1 MTSKKSRGFSQYAS
15 LAALLLMP
23 LTFNLAA
30 QAQDGSDRSAA
41 SAPAPS
47 IWSVVKTPNIQAVG
61 AISADSEDDIWAV
74 PTIGSPTVSL
84 HFDGTKWNS
93 VPMANASRMD
103 GVAVLS
109 PTDVWAVGEQ
119 PNFVFSVI
127 QHFNGTKWT
136 VVPSPH
142 FKSGEALNAVQA
154 ISADDIFAVGSF
166 VDERFHN
173 HNPLVEHFDG
183 TQWRVVPTPP
193 LAGGQSAE
201 LNSIAIISALDI
213 WVVGGGFGSSHPGP
227 LVMHFDGKQWSQ
239 VTVPG
244 NGSLNGVTA
253 LSTDDV
259 WAVGNQSAVGSSVE
273 STLIEHWDGADWDVV
288 PSLNVSNLN
297 SLSSVAAISSTDVW
311 ATGCAFCSDTPAGQA
326 PLIEH
331 WNGTRWTISP
341 APSSGLGS
349 VGNSVLAFPSGS
361 VFVGGVAGVI
371 GGVESVILH
380 TTKGR

>member
-1 MTSKKSRGFSQYAS
+1 MTSQKSRGFSQNAS
-15 LAALLLMP
+15 FAALLLMP

-41 SAPAPS
+41 TLAPAPS

-74 PTIGSPTVSL
+74 PNSTHPISL
-84 HFDGTKWNS
+84 HFDGNKWS
-93 VPMANASRMD
+93 AVPMASASRMD

-119 PNFVFSVI
+119 SNFVFSEI
-127 QHFNGTKWT
+127 QHFDGNRWT

-142 FKSGEALNAVQA
+142 FRSGEALNAVRA
-154 ISADDIFAVGSF
+154 ISAEDIFAVGSF
-166 VDERFHN
+166 VDEIFHK

-183 TQWRVVPTPP
+183 KQWRVVPTPRLP
-193 LAGGQSAE
+193 GGQSAE
-201 LNSIAIISALDI
+201 LLGVAIISPSDI
-213 WVVGGGFGSSHPGP
+213 WAVGGGFGSSHPSP

-239 VTVPG
+239 ITVPG

-288 PSLNVSNLN
+288 PSPNVTNLN

-311 ATGCAFCSDTPAGQA
+311 AVGCGFCGDAGIGQA

-331 WNGTRWTISP
+331 WNGSRWTISP

-349 VGNSVLAFPSGS
+349 DGNSVLAFPSGS
-361 VFVGGVAGVI
+361 VFVGGFAGVI

>member
-1 MTSKKSRGFSQYAS
+1 MTSQKFRSYSQYAS
-15 LAALLLMP
+15 FAALLLMP

-30 QAQDGSDRSAA
+30 QAQDVSNRSAA

-47 IWSVVKTPNIQAVG
+47 MWSVVRTPNIQAVG

-74 PTIGSPTVSL
+74 PNNTHPISL
-84 HFDGTKWNS
+84 HFNGKKWNS

-119 PNFVFSVI
+119 PNFVFSVV

-183 TQWRVVPTPP
+183 TQWRVVPTPRLP
-193 LAGGQSAE
+193 GGQSAE
-201 LNSIAIISALDI
+201 LDGIAIISASDI
-213 WVVGGGFGSSHPGP
+213 WAVGGFFGSNPTGP
-227 LVMHFDGKQWSQ
+227 LVIHFDGKQWSQ
-239 VTVPG
+239 ISVPG
-244 NGSLNGVTA
+244 NGSLIGVTA

-259 WAVGNQSAVGSSVE
+259 WAVGSQSPVGSTHE
-273 STLIEHWDGADWDVV
+273 STLIEHWDGTDWDVV
-288 PSLNVSNLN
+288 PSPNATNLN
-297 SLSSVAAISSTDVW
+297 ALSSVAAISSTDVW
-311 ATGCAFCSDTPAGQA
+311 ATGCAFCSDAPAGQA

-331 WNGTRWTISP
+331 WNGTRWAISP

-361 VFVGGVAGVI
+361 VFVGGFAGVI
-371 GGVESVILH
+371 GGIESVILH